1 MLILPLIELISGLIA
16 LVLTAMAFTNLSWAE
31 GASSP
36 ELRRASSAR
45 TRSLFI
51 WAGAFWALTVLFAYL
66 SMR

>member
-1 MLILPLIELISGLIA
+1 MAILPVIEVIAGLIA

-45 TRSLFI
+45 TRRLFV
-51 WAGAFWALTVLFAYL
+51 WAGAFWAVTLLLAYL